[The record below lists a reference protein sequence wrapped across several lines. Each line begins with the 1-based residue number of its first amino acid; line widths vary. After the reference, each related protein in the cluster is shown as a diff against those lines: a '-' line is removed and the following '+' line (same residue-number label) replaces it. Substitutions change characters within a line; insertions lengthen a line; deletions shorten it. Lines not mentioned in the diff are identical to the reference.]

1 MTNMQITAAVL
12 RDRTG
17 RYEIEDVTLA
27 DPEPEQI
34 VVRIVG
40 VGHCHTDLLV
50 RDEHSKSAL
59 PLVVGHEGSGIVET
73 VGANTDGIAV
83 GDHVVMSYDACR
95 RCANC
100 LSGHPAY
107 CDSFARRNF
116 GNARAHVPAV
126 MHDKHGLPVFSR
138 WFGQSSFATHALVAA
153 RNVTKVDTDLP
164 LELLGPL
171 GCGILT
177 GAGAVIQSLGVAA
190 GTSIV
195 IVGVGA
201 VGLSAVMAAR
211 LCGADPIIAIDL
223 HVRRLQLARELGA
236 THTIIGTDGDA
247 PAQVRALT
255 DGGVQYALDSTGA
268 PAAIAAAIGF
278 LRPTG
283 VCGLV
288 GLSTDALVLP
298 PAALAVG
305 RTVTGI
311 VEGDVV
317 PQTFIPRLLRFWR
330 QGRFPFDKLIT
341 KFGLDQI
348 NEAEKAAISGD
359 VIKPVL
365 LPGL

>member
-1 MTNMQITAAVL
+1 MQITAAVL

-17 RYEIEDVTLA
+17 RYELEEVSLA
-27 DPEPEQI
+27 EPGPGQI
-34 VVRIVG
+34 LVRIVG
-40 VGHCHTDLLV
+40 VGHCHTDLLA
-50 RDEHSKSAL
+50 RAAHPPSAL
-59 PLVVGHEGSGIVET
+59 PVVVGHEGSGIVET

-83 GDHVVMSYDACR
+83 GDHVVLSYDSCR
-95 RCANC
+95 RCVNC
-100 LSGHPAY
+100 QSGHPAY
-107 CDSFARRNF
+107 CDSFVRRNF
-116 GNARAHVPAV
+116 GDARAQAPAL
-126 MHDKHGLPVFSR
+126 MHDKHGVPVSAR

-153 RNVTKVDTDLP
+153 RNVTTVDADLP

-171 GCGILT
+171 GCGIQT
-177 GAGAVIQSLGVAA
+177 GAGAVIQSLGVEA
-190 GTSIV
+190 GASIV

-211 LCGADPIIAIDL
+211 LSGADPIIAVDL
-223 HVRRLQLARELGA
+223 SEGRLHLARELGA
-236 THTIIGTDGDA
+236 THTIIGTGGDA

-255 DGGVQYALDSTGA
+255 EGGAQYTLDTTGA
-268 PAAIAAAIGF
+268 SAAITAAIGF

-298 PAALAVG
+298 PGALAVG

-311 VEGDVV
+311 VEGDAV
-317 PQTFIPRLLRFWR
+317 PQTFIPKLLRLWR
-330 QGRFPFDKLIT
+330 QGRFPFDRLIT
-341 KFGLDQI
+341 TFGFDQI

-365 LPGL
+365 LPGF

>member
-1 MTNMQITAAVL
+1 MTNARITAAVL
-12 RDRTG
+12 RDRAG

-27 DPEPEQI
+27 DPGPQQI
-34 VVRIVG
+34 LVRIVG

-50 RDEHSKSAL
+50 RVAHSTPPL
-59 PLVVGHEGSGIVET
+59 PLVAGHEGSGIVEA
-73 VGANTDGIAV
+73 VGADTDGIAV
-83 GDHVVMSYDACR
+83 GDHVVLSYDSCR
-95 RCANC
+95 RCTNC

-107 CDSFARRNF
+107 CDSFMRRNF
-116 GNARAHVPAV
+116 GHGHAEMPAV

-153 RNVTKVDTDLP
+153 RNVSKVDTDLP

-171 GCGILT
+171 ACGVQT
-177 GAGAVIQSLGVAA
+177 GAGAVMQSLRVGA
-190 GTSIV
+190 GESIV

-201 VGLSAVMAAR
+201 VGMSAVMAAQV
-211 LCGADPIIAIDL
+211 CGADPIIAIDL
-223 HVRRLQLARELGA
+223 RMGRLGLARELGA

-247 PAQVRALT
+247 PAQIRALT
-255 DGGVQYALDSTGA
+255 DGGAQYALDTTGA
-268 PAAIAAAIGF
+268 PKAIATAIGF

-283 VCGLV
+283 VCGLL
-288 GLSTDALVLP
+288 GLSNDAVVLP
-298 PAALAVG
+298 GGLLSFG

-317 PQTFIPRLLRFWR
+317 PQTFIPRLLRLWR
-330 QGRFPFDKLIT
+330 QGRFPFDRLIT
-341 KFGLDQI
+341 TFGLDQI